1 MLAILV
7 ASSKG
12 GCGKTTISTH
22 LAAYFAL
29 AGKRTVL
36 VDADPQRSSTR
47 WCERRASLEHAA
59 LPVNGCR
66 RGWQKLVPA
75 DSQRLIVDAPAG
87 AMASDLEDFI
97 AEVDA
102 ILVPVLPSVI
112 DMDASIDFL
121 ASLKNS
127 ERVRRHK
134 VAVGLVGNRSKPWTS
149 ASANALAQ
157 IETWPYPLVTSLRD
171 SQAYGLLSGLGKSL
185 FDYRSENVRR
195 HQQDWDALMKWL
207 RQVNKG
213 TLPHKG

>member
-12 GCGKTTISTH
+12 GCGKTTVATH

-29 AGKRTVL
+29 AGKHTVL

-47 WCERRASLEHAA
+47 WCERRAALDHAA
-59 LPVNGCR
+59 LPINGCR
-66 RGWQKLVPA
+66 RGWQKLIPA
-75 DSQRLIVDAPAG
+75 DTQRMIVDAPAG
-87 AMASDLEDFI
+87 AMATDLEGFI

-102 ILVPVLPSVI
+102 IVVPVLPSVI
-112 DMDASIDFL
+112 DMDASIEFL
-121 ASLKNS
+121 ASLSGS

-134 VAVGLVGNRSKPWTS
+134 VAVGLVGNRTKPWTS

-213 TLPHKG
+213 TLQSSR